1 MVKSNKRLTVAIFE
15 SVYEKVKLAAEQKD
29 KTLQDYV
36 NETLLMNVERDE
48 FLKVFAPNLSLEY
61 VANNTI
67 FLHDEKQNKTITIK
81 LRYHENNSCDDG
93 FEIFC
98 EQDESIECLHVRFT
112 MALPELIKLNLKKS
126 KQRSGEDI
134 HYTKMA
140 CNPD

>member
-1 MVKSNKRLTVAIFE
+1 MAIFE
-15 SVYEKVKLAAEQKD
+15 SVYQKIKLAAEQKG

-48 FLKVFAPNLSLEY
+48 FLKIFAPNLSLEY

-81 LRYHENNSCDDG
+81 LRYHEDSSCDDG

-112 MALPELIKLNLKKS
+112 MALPELIKLNLKRS
-126 KQRSGEDI
+126 KQRLEGWKNYTEMNTRPSGQI
-134 HYTKMA
+134 
-140 CNPD
+140 